1 MKSSARHIAVLFIF
15 SFVLLPSLTFAGV
28 KIELKNGRTITAD
41 SCEDAGGVFTCSKMG
56 GTFDIEKKDIVKIS
70 EISGGSEDYDAVP
83 EGPDT
88 LQQTDQEKK
97 DGAKKD
103 DGDQMREVPGG
114 GGAPNADS
122 RAADRRRRRAELS
135 AEYGTLMKEREQ
147 LQEDLKKAPDWLPV
161 NRYQDLQKRNAELNV
176 KIRKYTEEVDR
187 LNREE
192 KNIVDESKEKK
203 D

>member
-1 MKSSARHIAVLFIF
+1 MKSSAGHIAVLFIF
-15 SFVLLPSLTFAGV
+15 SLALLPSLTFAGV

-41 SCEDAGGVFTCSKMG
+41 SCEDAGGVFMCSRMG

-70 EISGGSEDYDAVP
+70 EKTGGSEDYDAVP
-83 EGPDT
+83 DGADT
-88 LQQTDQEKK
+88 LQQADQEKK
-97 DGAKKD
+97 DGGKKD
-103 DGDQMREVPGG
+103 DGDQMKEAPTG
-114 GGAPNADS
+114 GGAPNVDS

-135 AEYGTLMKEREQ
+135 AEYEALMKEREQ

-161 NRYQDLQKRNAELNV
+161 NRYQDLQRRNAELNV

-192 KNIVDESKEKK
+192 KNIVDENKEKK

>member
-1 MKSSARHIAVLFIF
+1 MKSSAKHIAVFFIF

-41 SCEDAGGVFTCSKMG
+41 SCEDAGGVFMCSRMG

-70 EISGGSEDYDAVP
+70 EITGGSEDYDAVP
-83 EGPDT
+83 DGTDT
-88 LQQTDQEKK
+88 LQQADQEKK
-97 DGAKKD
+97 DGGKKD
-103 DGDQMREVPGG
+103 DGDQMKEVPAG

-135 AEYGTLMKEREQ
+135 AEYEALMKEREQ

-161 NRYQDLQKRNAELNV
+161 NRYQDLQRRNAELNV

-192 KNIVDESKEKK
+192 KNIDENKEKK